1 MYNLSR
7 AAATGRQAFN
17 TDTPTA
23 FVSPSVEWNLRTGL
37 MWTVA
42 YALVSYFTGAYFMA
56 DTVDYAAAASGHEVG
71 TISTFWEFGHLFW
84 RPLGWALLH
93 TLGPWIRYLTGPN
106 PRIEMTHI
114 FIALNWIAGLACIL
128 LFRALLPRLS
138 IRPAIANVGT
148 LALLFSN
155 AFLNYI
161 HSGSSYIPGLA
172 FLLLGFYLLG
182 IPLQSEVPTLQPIW
196 AASAL
201 AIAVCL
207 WFPYVF
213 AVPGILAT
221 PLFNRSGDQ
230 S

>member
-114 FIALNWIAGLACIL
+114 FIALNWIAGLA
-128 LFRALLPRLS
+128 
-138 IRPAIANVGT
+138 
-148 LALLFSN
+148 
-155 AFLNYI
+155 
-161 HSGSSYIPGLA
+161 
-172 FLLLGFYLLG
+172 
-182 IPLQSEVPTLQPIW
+182 
-196 AASAL
+196 
-201 AIAVCL
+201 
-207 WFPYVF
+207 
-213 AVPGILAT
+213 
-221 PLFNRSGDQ
+221 
-230 S
+230 